1 MGMIELILT
10 VCAVT
15 HPARCEE
22 HHLQFVSSGSLQQCV
37 MAAPPYIAKW
47 IEDHPKWT
55 ATRWRCDYPGKRDI

>member
-10 VCAVT
+10 VCAVA
-15 HPARCEE
+15 HPTQCEE
-22 HHLQFVSSGSLQQCV
+22 HHLQFVSSTSLHQCA